1 MTQMAVDRGADV
13 VSACGDF
20 IQYFAGEI
28 DGEYPIAK
36 RWAVENGLGFGTK
49 ALFDDPDVQAAFAKW
64 IDIDTW
70 VEQLD
75 LARAQRHTPW
85 QGIWNEFFRLEHVR
99 ATAGETDV
107 DTALAAATVKWT
119 ELQQQFGG

>member
-1 MTQMAVDRGADV
+1 MSLKGKTAIAGLGQTRQGKVYDRSYMGFAV
-13 VSACGDF
+13 
-20 IQYFAGEI
+20 E
-28 DGEYPIAK
+28 
-36 RWAVENGLGFGTK
+36 AVENGLGFGTK

-64 IDIDTW
+64 IDIDIW

-107 DTALAAATVKWT
+107 DTALAAATAKWT